1 MRFRTLERK
10 RSDMAEDHQ
19 DVTIAEVAEA
29 VRRDMGDLP
38 PGPAGGDAAAH
49 DPQVLATVYRWFDA
63 WNTRDGDA
71 VVALMAERG
80 AFTEPSIDG
89 PLRGDALADRVAG
102 LVAQFPDLS
111 FDLLAE
117 SVIAPN
123 TAMAEWLL
131 RGTDASLGRTV
142 AVPGIDVVVVRDG
155 RVLVARRLF
164 DRVMLYEQLGLEVVL
179 MPAESEGDAA
189 D

>member
-1 MRFRTLERK
+1 MKDERL
-10 RSDMAEDHQ
+10 DA
-19 DVTIAEVAEA
+19 TIAEVAAA
-29 VRRDMGDLP
+29 VRRDMGASATEDAS
-38 PGPAGGDAAAH
+38 PGQAD
-49 DPQVLATVYRWFDA
+49 VLAVVYRWFDA
-63 WNTRDGDA
+63 WNSRDPEA
-71 VVALMAERG
+71 VAASMAERG
-80 AFTEPSIDG
+80 AFAEPSTEG
-89 PLRGDALADRVAG
+89 PIRGDALAGHVRS

-131 RGTDASLGRTV
+131 RGTDTSSGRPV

-164 DRVMLYEQLGLEVVL
+164 DRVMLYEQLGLSVVL
-179 MPAESEGDAA
+179 MPAEGSRPIEE
-189 D
+189 